1 MMKFFVLKTLM
12 FFDFFYKRKIL
23 IRLKKLLDNKE
34 KVIFDVG
41 AHNGESILFF
51 NKNFNLS
58 KIYTF
63 EPLKTNFLK
72 LKINTKKIAKKIV
85 YFNCALGER
94 KESRIIKE
102 MLETSS
108 STLNDINE
116 KSKYFKKKKFFLG
129 LKEKKKIFIEKK
141 VSIDKAKNIIKK
153 FKIDKI
159 DLLKIDTEGYELNV
173 IKGFG
178 KNINVVKVVIFEHH
192 YDLMITKNYTF
203 RDINKYLVNQG
214 FNLKYKFK
222 MPFRKT
228 FEYIYAK

>member
-1 MMKFFVLKTLM
+1 
-12 FFDFFYKRKIL
+12 
-23 IRLKKLLDNKE
+23 
-34 KVIFDVG
+34 
-41 AHNGESILFF
+41 
-51 NKNFNLS
+51 
-58 KIYTF
+58 
-63 EPLKTNFLK
+63 
-72 LKINTKKIAKKIV
+72 
-85 YFNCALGER
+85 
-94 KESRIIKE
+94 

-228 FEYIYAK
+228 FEYIYENRTD

>member
-1 MMKFFVLKTLM
+1 MKFFVLKALM

-23 IRLKKLLDNKE
+23 LGLKKLIGNDVKI
-34 KVIFDVG
+34 IFDVG
-41 AHNGESILFF
+41 GHNGESILLF
-51 NKNFNLS
+51 NKNFNFY
-58 KIYTF
+58 KVYTF
-63 EPLKTNFLK
+63 EPLKTNFFK

-85 YFNCALGER
+85 YLNCALGDK

-102 MLETSS
+102 MMETSS

-116 KSKYFKKKKFFLG
+116 KSIYYKKKKFFLG
-129 LKEKKKIFIEKK
+129 VRENKKIFIEKK
-141 VSIDKAKNIIKK
+141 VSVDRAENIIKK

-178 KNINVVKVVIFEHH
+178 INLNIVKVIIFEHH
-192 YDLMITKNYTF
+192 YDLMISKNYTYS
-203 RDINKYLVNQG
+203 DINRYLVNKG
-214 FNLKYKFK
+214 FYLKYKFK

-228 FEYIYAK
+228 FEYIYSK